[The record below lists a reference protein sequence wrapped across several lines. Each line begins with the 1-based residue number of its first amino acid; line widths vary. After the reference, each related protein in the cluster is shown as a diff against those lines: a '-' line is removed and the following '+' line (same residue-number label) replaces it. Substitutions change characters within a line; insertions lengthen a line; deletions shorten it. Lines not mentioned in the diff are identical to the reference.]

1 MKIDYFDEFSVV
13 VIKSQNRLDY
23 ALNYCVEYREFSLE
37 QTSNTL
43 DKRCS
48 VPFVTLVNINVQVF
62 IKLHIQRQIQISKA
76 IAK

>member
-1 MKIDYFDEFSVV
+1 MV

-23 ALNYCVEYREFSLE
+23 ALNYCVEYKEFSLE

-62 IKLHIQRQIQISKA
+62 IKLHIQRQTQISKA